1 MKGCRIGF
9 GSALAAAILGAS
21 IAPDGSS
28 APAPRPRE
36 GVVVLDDC
44 DPDYQGKILYEDNL
58 TFLDAAGKLGF
69 RVSDLNNCESIG
81 SNHMIAGDPK
91 RGWVWVVENVGH
103 RVHKYDRAGKE
114 LLVLND
120 IKANAL
126 AVDPDTGD
134 LWVLMSSGTIHGEKT
149 VVFDAKGKQRAE
161 HNVGGWDI
169 AYNRKSKSFWIA
181 GRNLAK
187 VRASQVLINKPIAAW
202 CAASIA
208 VHPTSGVVWVAVR
221 DHPQVANSKNELL
234 SFDNDGNPRKTIPLG
249 KNDPFRVSV
258 DGRDGTVWLTLFG
271 QSVQRYTAEGK
282 LEGEHEL
289 HALAAEA
296 DPRSGGAW
304 VVTPDET
311 LLLDR
316 KGKISWRVPHKGKT
330 SQAWIAAW

>member
-1 MKGCRIGF
+1 MKGWRIGF
-9 GSALAAAILGAS
+9 GFALVSAILVAS

-36 GVVVLDDC
+36 GVLVLDNC
-44 DPDYQGKILYEDNL
+44 DPEYQDKIVYEDNL
-58 TFLDAAGKLGF
+58 TFIDADGKLGF

-81 SNHMIAGDPK
+81 SNHMIASDPK
-91 RGWVWVVENVGH
+91 RGWIWVVENVGY
-103 RVHKYDRAGKE
+103 RIHKYDRTGKE
-114 LLVLND
+114 LLVLNN

-134 LWVLMSSGTIHGEKT
+134 LWVLTSTGTIHGEKT
-149 VVFDAKGKQRAE
+149 VVYDAKGKQLAE
-161 HNVGGWDI
+161 HNVSGWDI
-169 AYNRKSKSFWIA
+169 TYDCKSKSFWIV

-187 VRASQVLINKPIAAW
+187 VRAGRVIVNKPIAAW
-202 CAASIA
+202 CAASVA

-234 SFDNDGNPRKTIPLG
+234 SFDNDGNPRKTIALD
-249 KNDPFRVSV
+249 KKDPFRVSV
-258 DGRDGTVWLTLFG
+258 DGRDGAVWLTLFG
-271 QSVQRYTAEGK
+271 QSVERYTAEGE
-282 LEGEHEL
+282 LEGEHKL

-304 VVTPDET
+304 VVTEEET

-316 KGKISWRVPHKGKT
+316 KGKIAWHVPHKGKT